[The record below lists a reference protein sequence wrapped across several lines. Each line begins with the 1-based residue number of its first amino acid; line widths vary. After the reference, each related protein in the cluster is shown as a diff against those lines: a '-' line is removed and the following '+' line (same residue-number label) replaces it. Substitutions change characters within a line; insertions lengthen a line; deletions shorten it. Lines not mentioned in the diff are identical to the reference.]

1 MQFNSNYNFLT
12 DIGDDNHDI
21 LKCIAKL
28 FDRFVYVDLET
39 LTYEYVGNTH
49 PQFNII
55 PDSGPYPVLLDY
67 LLSMLIEQEARTR
80 MSIALKPENLQETL
94 SEGVDDIRF
103 EYHIF
108 RDKSYWEDL
117 NVICLERK
125 NNVATKVL
133 ITKQDVTHLKE
144 AELYS
149 RYALEEALRSAAAAN
164 HAKNVFLSKVSHEI
178 RTPMNAIMGM
188 TNITAMHRH
197 DPERVMDGLNKINS
211 ASQHLLALINDI
223 LDMSKIESG
232 KFFLSEEP
240 INLIHCIEDASN
252 FLLNKVGSD
261 TQNLTFSTEKIKH
274 PYVIG
279 DPNRLQQ
286 VILNV
291 VGNAQKFTPEHGS
304 ITVDFAETPSKN
316 PEIACYTMTCKDTGI
331 GMTNET
337 ISQIYDPFYRADNPC
352 IKNTEG
358 TGLGMPIVENIVH
371 MMQGEIHIKSALGK
385 GTTVTIIIFLRLADS
400 PCDEHHNTISTQCN
414 LSAISNTDLKEIR
427 ILVVE
432 DNDLNAE
439 IAEELLTS
447 MNAQV
452 ELAYNGQDAIHMFL
466 NHPENYYD
474 LIFMDIQMPNMN
486 GYEATKCIRSLSRAD
501 ATSIPI
507 ISMTADA
514 FPDDV
519 ERAKHA
525 GMNDHIA
532 KPISITS
539 LINIVKKWS

>member
-1 MQFNSNYNFLT
+1 
-12 DIGDDNHDI
+12 
-21 LKCIAKL
+21 
-28 FDRFVYVDLET
+28 
-39 LTYEYVGNTH
+39 
-49 PQFNII
+49 
-55 PDSGPYPVLLDY
+55 
-67 LLSMLIEQEARTR
+67 
-80 MSIALKPENLQETL
+80 
-94 SEGVDDIRF
+94 
-103 EYHIF
+103 
-108 RDKSYWEDL
+108 
-117 NVICLERK
+117 
-125 NNVATKVL
+125 
-133 ITKQDVTHLKE
+133 
-144 AELYS
+144 
-149 RYALEEALRSAAAAN
+149 
-164 HAKNVFLSKVSHEI
+164 
-178 RTPMNAIMGM
+178 
-188 TNITAMHRH
+188 
-197 DPERVMDGLNKINS
+197 
-211 ASQHLLALINDI
+211 
-223 LDMSKIESG
+223 MSKIESG

-316 PEIACYTMTCKDTGI
+316 PEIACYTITCKDTGI

-414 LSAISNTDLKEIR
+414 LNAISNTDLKEIR

-501 ATSIPI
+501 AASIPI